1 MYLWCPGHHGCG
13 RLHLLEKEKV
23 ILLINH
29 QVLLFKGTFYYKEW
43 QPYVKSVGRR
53 ARGRGGGT
61 GGRIG
66 ESRNTTSFHFKGLR
80 ETGGGVE
87 QSVRG
92 TASGY

>member
-43 QPYVKSVGRR
+43 QPYVKSEGR
-53 ARGRGGGT
+53 
-61 GGRIG
+61 
-66 ESRNTTSFHFKGLR
+66 
-80 ETGGGVE
+80 VE
-87 QSVRG
+87 RTPVFLAVPPPG
-92 TASGY
+92 